1 MDTINVWPKEN
12 FAKFQRLVFEIREL
26 IHRQTDRQTDRHAD
40 RNTPHSLAVL
50 YIKKIS
56 PSNED
61 ERRMRSGTQAPRCLL
76 HIDRLI
82 ALYSSLEHRSRPIRC
97 THRA

>member
-1 MDTINVWPKEN
+1 MDTINVRPKEN

-26 IHRQTDRQTDRHAD
+26 IHRQTDRHAD

-61 ERRMRSGTQAPRCLL
+61 ERRMRSGMEAPRCLL

-82 ALYSSLEHRSRPIRC
+82 ALYSSLEHRSRP
-97 THRA
+97 TLYT